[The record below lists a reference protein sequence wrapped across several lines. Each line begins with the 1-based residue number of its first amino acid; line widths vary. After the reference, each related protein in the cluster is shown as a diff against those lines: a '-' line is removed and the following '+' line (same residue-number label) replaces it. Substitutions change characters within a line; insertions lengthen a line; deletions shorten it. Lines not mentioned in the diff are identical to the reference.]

1 MAATRSRPAGK
12 SKGRAKKKRRSGA
25 EIKWIRAICLGLC
38 ALIVLSALAWQL
50 SRLLEK
56 RTYKLQY
63 GAEIK
68 EYSMEFGVDPY
79 LVAAVIHCESSN
91 RHTAV
96 SRAGAKGLM
105 QIMPDT
111 GSWIA
116 EKLGEEDFTED
127 KLLEPEVNI
136 RFGCWYLKY
145 LLDGFSGNRKNAV
158 AAYNAGPGNVRKWL
172 KDERYSQ
179 GGELYSIPFGET
191 AQYVE
196 RVQRAYDKYAK
207 LYADE
212 LG

>member
-1 MAATRSRPAGK
+1 M
-12 SKGRAKKKRRSGA
+12 
-25 EIKWIRAICLGLC
+25 
-38 ALIVLSALAWQL
+38 VLSALAWQL
-50 SRLLEK
+50 SWLLEK
-56 RTYKLQY
+56 RAYKLQY
-63 GAEIK
+63 SAEIK
-68 EYSMEFGVDPY
+68 EYSREFHVDPY

-111 GSWIA
+111 GFWIA

-127 KLLEPEVNI
+127 ELFEPKVNI

-145 LLDGFSGNRKNAV
+145 LLDSFSGNRKTAV

-172 KDERYSQ
+172 NDENYSK
-179 GGELYSIPFGET
+179 GGELDGIPFKET

-196 RVQRAYDKYAK
+196 RVQRAYDKYTK
-207 LYADE
+207 LYANE